1 MSVPFFGILA
11 RRSPLSGLL
20 EHYELIAKGMLLIE
34 RSMGCFISQGGDLES
49 VNSRGELAEL
59 IEQVN
64 FTEDHADKVKRN
76 IRNHMPRGLFMPVDR
91 VLFFTYTRQQDDI
104 LDAGQASLYWL
115 SMRSL
120 TIPEPFQAKLIEYIA
135 LVGTTIKL
143 LRPALEVTIALL
155 SGKIM
160 DREEVKNH
168 YRAIRNNHKEVN
180 KMQSSLVPVIFNS
193 SMDFKEIYQ
202 LTHFVEQLQR
212 MSHSAEGCS
221 DMLRAMIAK

>member
-1 MSVPFFGILA
+1 MLRVPFFGILTK
-11 RRSPLSGLL
+11 RSPLSGLL

-34 RSMGCFISQGGDLES
+34 RSMGCFIHQGGGFS
-49 VNSRGELAEL
+49 SSSCELIDL

-64 FTEDHADKVKRN
+64 AVEDHADKVKRN

-120 TIPEPFQAKLIEYIA
+120 TIPEPFQRKLIEYIA
-135 LVGTTIKL
+135 LVGKTITL
-143 LRPALEVTIALL
+143 LKPALEVTINLL
-155 SGKIM
+155 SGEVM
-160 DREEVKNH
+160 DREEIKNY
-168 YRAIRNNHKEVN
+168 YRSVRKNHKEVDM
-180 KMQSSLVPVIFNS
+180 MQNELVPVIFNS